1 MHVNRSKTVLLL
13 ICICDSLNNP
23 VLCEYSSSVV
33 LRGKKNM
40 QCTVLIVMHEWIYLA
55 REQLYYHSTQ
65 LCIQLSTKYVSPTS
79 RSSTLQ
85 MSQKKPIRKY
95 PAPAFFIM
103 ASRGQLH

>member
-55 REQLYYHSTQ
+55 REQLYYQNAFNSVPSMCLQ
-65 LCIQLSTKYVSPTS
+65 LP
-79 RSSTLQ
+79 
-85 MSQKKPIRKY
+85 
-95 PAPAFFIM
+95 
-103 ASRGQLH
+103 GQVHCK